1 MFAKYAKLVSHNRKQ
16 YYRPMDTTKS
26 LWTIFL
32 ILVGAFIAYLLYEVL
47 LILFLAFLL
56 TLALHPSV
64 EWLKKKGIPRTL
76 SVLTMVSL
84 FVGGLAAAVFFIG
97 PELVSQ
103 VRALVQQAPEHL
115 KRIEEA
121 VGIEVNN
128 DFIMNQI
135 SSFTGEAGNLLYS
148 LTSSVILVI
157 TSVVLVVVLA
167 IYWLIYYDQIKQLAL
182 KGVPKRHKKAAR
194 TIVANVERNM
204 KAWVIG
210 QGSLCLLVGALAGIA
225 YFVVGLPF
233 ALPLAVFAAIM
244 EIVPNLGPTLAVIP
258 AIIVALTISPVTAI
272 ITLGAYL
279 VIQVV
284 ESYFL
289 NPKIM
294 SRVTRLNPFI
304 VILAIIV
311 GTHLFGLIGTL
322 IAVPLLLL
330 GKSVIEGVHSANKS
344 THATKS

>member
-1 MFAKYAKLVSHNRKQ
+1 MG
-16 YYRPMDTTKS
+16 TTKS
-26 LWTIFL
+26 LWTIFF
-32 ILVGAFIAYLLYEVL
+32 ILVAAFVAYLLYEVL

-76 SVLTMVSL
+76 SVLTMVGL
-84 FVGGLAAAVFFIG
+84 FVAAAAAAVFFIG

-103 VRALVQQAPEHL
+103 VKVLVQQAPEHL

-128 DFIMNQI
+128 EFVMSQL

-148 LTSSVILVI
+148 LTSSVVTVV
-157 TSVVLVVVLA
+157 TSIVLVVVLA
-167 IYWLIYYDQIKQLAL
+167 LYWLIYYDQIRQFLL
-182 KGVPKRHKKAAR
+182 DHIPRRHKKMTS
-194 TIVANVERNM
+194 TIIANVERNM

-210 QGSLCLLVGALAGIA
+210 QGSLCLLVGTLAGIA
-225 YFVVGLPF
+225 YFIIGLPF

-244 EIVPNLGPTLAVIP
+244 EIIPNLGPTLAIIP
-258 AIIVALTISPVTAI
+258 AIIVALTISPVTAL

-294 SRVTRLNPFI
+294 SRVTHLNPFI
-304 VILAIIV
+304 VILAIII
-311 GTHLFGLIGTL
+311 GTHLFGIIGTL

-330 GKSVIEGVHSANKS
+330 GISIVQGVKSANKS
-344 THATKS
+344 AKV